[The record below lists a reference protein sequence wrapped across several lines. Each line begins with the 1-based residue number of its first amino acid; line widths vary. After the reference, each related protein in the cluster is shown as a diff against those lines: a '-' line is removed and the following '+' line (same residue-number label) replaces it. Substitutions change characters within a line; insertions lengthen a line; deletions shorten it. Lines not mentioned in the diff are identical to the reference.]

1 VQFCGRVLFLSPT
14 SAENIHWTSSVL
26 SSTKIFLPVMLD
38 HGIGFGFGHEALA
51 LKFVALWLGIGV
63 TLIDN

>member
-1 VQFCGRVLFLSPT
+1 
-14 SAENIHWTSSVL
+14 
-26 SSTKIFLPVMLD
+26 MLD

-51 LKFVALWLGIGV
+51 LKFVALWLGLGV